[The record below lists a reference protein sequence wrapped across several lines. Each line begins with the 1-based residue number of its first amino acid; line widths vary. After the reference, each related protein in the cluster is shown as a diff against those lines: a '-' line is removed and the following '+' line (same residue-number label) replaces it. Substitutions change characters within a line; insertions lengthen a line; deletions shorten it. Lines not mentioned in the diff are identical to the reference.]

1 MEVQLAV
8 LSLEKFRVLF
18 KPGTDGQNR
27 QANINIV
34 VKPGLFLKNKYKNIN
49 IKHWQIEFDEMKLH
63 KLFFFFLNQLHI
75 TLINTT
81 CTFCFNFNV
90 QNRTYWIFYSLPS

>member
-8 LSLEKFRVLF
+8 LSLEKFCVLF

-63 KLFFFFLNQLHI
+63 KLFFFF
-75 TLINTT
+75 
-81 CTFCFNFNV
+81 
-90 QNRTYWIFYSLPS
+90 

>member
-18 KPGTDGQNR
+18 KPGIDGQNR

-63 KLFFFFLNQLHI
+63 KLFFFFKPAAYY
-75 TLINTT
+75 
-81 CTFCFNFNV
+81 
-90 QNRTYWIFYSLPS
+90 TY